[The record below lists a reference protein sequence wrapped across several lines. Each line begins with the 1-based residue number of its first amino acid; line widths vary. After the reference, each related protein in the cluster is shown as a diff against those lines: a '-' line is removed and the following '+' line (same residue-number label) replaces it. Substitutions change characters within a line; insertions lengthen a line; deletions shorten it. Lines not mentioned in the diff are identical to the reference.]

1 MIKRAF
7 DSTAVKSIFNLTN
20 LLFITVLWA
29 AFMESNFKLQPPW
42 AYVVILILF
51 EAIFNFKIIKKSKP
65 LKNLLDL
72 YSIIFAFFLLWDL
85 GSKQFHVL
93 HYTLLPPPQNVF
105 YIFTQDYSVMINGF
119 FQSMCLILVG
129 VVSGMLL
136 GIITGLFVGWYP
148 RLREAVTPVI
158 NVIASIPAL
167 VYAPYLVVVMPTFK
181 IASVTIIFMGIYP
194 PTTMNMISNV
204 QGVDK
209 KLIDTARSLNLNNRG
224 ILLKALLPACAIPLL
239 GSLRIRI
246 ATAFMILIM
255 AETIGATAGLG
266 YYVKRWAAWADYP
279 KVFAGVILIG
289 VVVVGINGLI
299 HLFETKAIKWI
310 EPHQ

>member
-1 MIKRAF
+1 VSLWSAF
-7 DSTAVKSIFNLTN
+7 LT
-20 LLFITVLWA
+20 
-29 AFMESNFKLQPPW
+29 SNFKLQSPW
-42 AYVVILILF
+42 AYIVILVLF
-51 EAIFNFKIIKKSKP
+51 EIIFIAKVIRKSKP
-65 LKNLLDL
+65 LKNLVDL
-72 YSIIFAFFLLWDL
+72 YSIVFAFFLIWDL

-105 YIFTQDYSVMINGF
+105 YIFTQDYRVMIDGF
-119 FQSMCLILVG
+119 FQSMFLIFVG
-129 VVSGMLL
+129 VGSGMLL
-136 GIITGLFVGWYP
+136 GVVTGLFVGWFP
-148 RLREAVTPVI
+148 RLREAVSPVI
-158 NVIASIPAL
+158 NVVAAIPAL

-181 IASVTIIFMGIYP
+181 IASITIIFMGIFP
-194 PTTMNMISNV
+194 PTTMNMVSNV
-204 QGVDK
+204 QGIDK
-209 KLIDTARSLNLNNRG
+209 RLIDTARSLNLSNRG

-255 AETIGATAGLG
+255 AETIGSTAGLG

-299 HLFETKAIKWI
+299 RLFERKSMKWI
-310 EPHQ
+310 ETNQ